1 MFAVF
6 GEILFEVL
14 SSPSG
19 FESSRS
25 WDYAEHRVVEDRP
38 KLQWL
43 AKALESLEIDFHFH
57 ASFTDPSA
65 QLDAL
70 TAAAEDHNARPLVF
84 GNGVHRGYF
93 IVLAIRTT
101 SSQMSA
107 DGRLIAITMRVSLKE
122 WAFEAEI
129 SSTTTPLASFPLIG
143 IVAAPPGTKTSSITN
158 AGAGGLGAALS
169 TPASNY
175 LPPSIASPGVSPLL
189 NIPGIASVPTI
200 HLNVGDVAPSVIVRA
215 PR

>member
-25 WDYAEHRVVEDRP
+25 WDYAEHRVVKDRP
-38 KLQWL
+38 KLQWI
-43 AKALESLEIDFHFH
+43 ANALESLELDFHFH

-70 TAAAEDHNARPLVF
+70 TAAADDHNARPLVF

-101 SSQMSA
+101 SRQMGA
-107 DGRLIAITMRVSLKE
+107 DGRLIAITVRVSLKE
-122 WAFEAEI
+122 WAFESEI
-129 SSTTTPLASFPLIG
+129 SSTTTPVALFPLIG
-143 IVAAPPGTKTSSITN
+143 IVAAPPGTKTSSIAN
-158 AGAGGLGAALS
+158 AGASGLGAALS
-169 TPASNY
+169 TPATNY
-175 LPPSIASPGVSPLL
+175 VPPSIASPGVSPLL
-189 NIPGIASVPTI
+189 KVPGTAGVPTI
-200 HLNVGDVAPSVIVRA
+200 HLTAGDVAPSAIVRA
-215 PR
+215 PH

>member
-25 WDYAEHRVVEDRP
+25 WDYAEHRVVKDRP
-38 KLQWL
+38 KLQWI
-43 AKALESLEIDFHFH
+43 ANALESLELDFHFH

-70 TAAAEDHNARPLVF
+70 TAAADDHNERPLVF

-93 IVLAIRTT
+93 IVLAMRSTSGRWART
-101 SSQMSA
+101 
-107 DGRLIAITMRVSLKE
+107 
-122 WAFEAEI
+122 
-129 SSTTTPLASFPLIG
+129 
-143 IVAAPPGTKTSSITN
+143 
-158 AGAGGLGAALS
+158 
-169 TPASNY
+169 
-175 LPPSIASPGVSPLL
+175 
-189 NIPGIASVPTI
+189 
-200 HLNVGDVAPSVIVRA
+200 GD
-215 PR
+215 